1 MNEVIAS
8 ILDAEKKAEEIVKNA
23 AEKSKTIRENADADG
38 EKIKNGAVAV
48 FKVHRASMLKDAER
62 TADTEYTAIFNNG
75 KIKAEELIK
84 TASEKIDAFVEN
96 VAKEI
101 IG

>member
-1 MNEVIAS
+1 MNEIIAS

-23 AEKSKTIRENADADG
+23 AEKSKTIRANADIDG

-48 FKVHRASMLKDAER
+48 FKVHRASIIKDADCTEE
-62 TADTEYTAIFNNG
+62 TEYDTVFNNG
-75 KIKAEELIK
+75 RAQAKEIIK
-84 TASEKIDAFVEN
+84 TASAKADAFLEDV
-96 VAKEI
+96 VKGI

>member
-8 ILDAEKKAEEIVKNA
+8 ILDAEKKAEEIVKSA
-23 AEKSKTIRENADADG
+23 VEKSKTIRENADLDG

-48 FKVHRASMLKDAER
+48 FKVHRASSIKDAER
-62 TADTEYTAIFNNG
+62 AADAEYTAVFNDG
-75 KIKAEELIK
+75 KEKAEEVIK
-84 TASEKIDAFVEN
+84 TASEKIDDYAEDV
-96 VAKEI
+96 VKGI